1 MQLFKLYCLSVAFLM
16 GIDSLSPGAVPNQF
30 ASWMGKINLLTASLQ
45 PVSLFFL
52 LTSGV
57 NPDLELGS
65 WRPTTKECRMSISIL
80 TALRELFGVRMIHI
94 GIHMGVWK

>member
-30 ASWMGKINLLTASLQ
+30 ASWIGKINLLTASLQ

-52 LTSGV
+52 LTS
-57 NPDLELGS
+57 S
-65 WRPTTKECRMSISIL
+65 QS
-80 TALRELFGVRMIHI
+80 
-94 GIHMGVWK
+94 